1 MTLSEQLERSRQLD
15 EQRKRAHLESE
26 RKKRCKQEKQRNSC
40 YFSVGRLI
48 CKYFPEFE
56 DLNCFDVRTQSVPG
70 LKKLERIL
78 RYLSES
84 PQHLQH
90 LLDAA
95 DTGITEPQ
103 K

>member
-26 RKKRCKQEKQRNSC
+26 RKKRRKQEKQRNSC
-40 YFSVGRLI
+40 YFSAGKLI

-84 PQHLQH
+84 PQYLQH

>member
-26 RKKRCKQEKQRNSC
+26 RKKRRKQEKQRNSC

-56 DLNCFDVRTQSVPG
+56 DLKCFDVRTQSVPG

>member
-26 RKKRCKQEKQRNSC
+26 RKKRRKQEKQRNSC
-40 YFSVGRLI
+40 YFSAGRLI

-70 LKKLERIL
+70 LKKPERIL